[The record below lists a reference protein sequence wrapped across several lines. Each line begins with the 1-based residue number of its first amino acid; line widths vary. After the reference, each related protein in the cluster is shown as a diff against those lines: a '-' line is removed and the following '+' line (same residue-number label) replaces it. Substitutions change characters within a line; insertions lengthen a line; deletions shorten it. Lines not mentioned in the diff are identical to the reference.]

1 MDENKL
7 VHVALMY
14 DFDSTL
20 SIDNIQD
27 YNFIPALNMTE
38 KSFWTEVDKVR
49 YENNMDNVLAY
60 MYVMLKKAK
69 EKSIPVTEENFIK
82 FGTGVKFFQGL
93 DTWFDRIN
101 GYANSL
107 GIKVHHYVI
116 SSGIAEMIKG
126 TSIAHYFDNIYA
138 SSFMYENGVA
148 IWPSLAINYTNK
160 TQFLF
165 RINKGMLNITDD
177 NVNEFVEEENKAI
190 PFTHMMYIGDGLT
203 DVPCMKL
210 VKNYGGKSIAVYN
223 SSKSE
228 EVAKKLLE
236 TERVNYIAKAN
247 YLPDSLTEKLVFNWL
262 KEKVKEK

>member
-1 MDENKL
+1 MKKDKQI
-7 VHVALMY
+7 HVALMY

-20 SIDNIQD
+20 SIGNIQD

-49 YENNMDNVLAY
+49 FENNMDNVLAY

-69 EKSIPVTEENFIK
+69 EKNIPVTEENFIT
-82 FGTGVKFFQGL
+82 FGKDVKFFPGI

-101 GYANSL
+101 NYASSL

-116 SSGIAEMIKG
+116 SSGIHEMIKG
-126 TSIAHYFDNIYA
+126 TSIASHFDNIYA
-138 SSFMYENGVA
+138 SSFVYENGVA
-148 IWPSLAINYTNK
+148 VWPRLAINYTNK

-165 RINKGMLNITDD
+165 RINKGMLQITDD
-177 NVNEFVEEENKAI
+177 SVNEFVEEENKAI

-210 VKNYGGKSIAVYN
+210 VKNYGGESIAVY
-223 SSKSE
+223 SDPKRQDI
-228 EVAKKLLE
+228 ALKLLE
-236 TERVNYIAKAN
+236 TDRVNYIANTDYSASS
-247 YLPDSLTEKLVFNWL
+247 PIEKFVFEWL
-262 KEKVKEK
+262 EEKVKVK